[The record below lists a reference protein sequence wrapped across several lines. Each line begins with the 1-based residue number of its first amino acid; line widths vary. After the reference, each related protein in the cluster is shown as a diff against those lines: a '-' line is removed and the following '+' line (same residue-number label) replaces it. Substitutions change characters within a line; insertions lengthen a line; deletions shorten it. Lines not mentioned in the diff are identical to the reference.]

1 MDYIKAFFLGQ
12 EAKLTTDNR
21 QVVDEVV
28 RGVKPIAFASIQF
41 HIEAFRKAGI
51 NNLEVI
57 LPEDYPGY
65 LTSGFSV
72 LKQAKGAP
80 HPNAATVFINWYMSR
95 PGQEVYQSVML
106 ETARR
111 NDVDKSKLPSYL
123 VPREGVKYFEDYNE
137 ETYNTRNAAVKLIT
151 EALGSR

>member
-1 MDYIKAFFLGQ
+1 
-12 EAKLTTDNR
+12 
-21 QVVDEVV
+21 
-28 RGVKPIAFASIQF
+28 
-41 HIEAFRKAGI
+41 
-51 NNLEVI
+51 
-57 LPEDYPGY
+57 
-65 LTSGFSV
+65 
-72 LKQAKGAP
+72 
-80 HPNAATVFINWYMSR
+80 MSR